1 MVLEYKLK
9 SADSTYRESNDST
22 TVYVYVDKLSTG
34 TYTRTFVENLTRVD
48 VRKNLLVLL
57 CIGKRQLD
65 TSICM
70 YVKTS

>member
-34 TYTRTFVENLTRVD
+34 TYTRTYGFDFANIL
-48 VRKNLLVLL
+48 
-57 CIGKRQLD
+57 
-65 TSICM
+65 
-70 YVKTS
+70 